1 MESAFSYTR
10 TCDELHLVSGQG
22 MGLLHDLW
30 ISRRPL
36 AGFGLMAFAWAS
48 FFAQMPVLKEAIGA
62 SDGTYGTVLLIASL
76 AAVTAMWLA
85 PFADR
90 AAGRFA
96 LPFFSLMLAVGM
108 LGAGASASIVLFTLS
123 MTLASIAAGVVDVL
137 ANVRISEAEQASGRP
152 LMNLNHAFYSLSYG
166 AAALATGAFR
176 ELDWTPFDIFVLLV
190 LVTALL
196 SWVMVEPSTKPKPAP
211 ASEARASVSV
221 ARGLTLLG
229 GAVVLVAF
237 LVEASAEGWSA
248 LHLERTLGGDPSE
261 GALGPAIL
269 GLTMGVGRLAGH
281 FLSRH
286 APELKLM
293 AVASLVAGI
302 GLVIAGVAPGL
313 TVAYIGFGLAGL
325 GVSVIAPLAL
335 ALIGRTV
342 APQARLDT
350 ISRVSVMGYGAY
362 FFGPPLMGFTSE
374 AFGLRAGFILVAAIM
389 FSTALLL
396 LPALGRSANAHPAS
410 GRSADHPL
418 P

>member
-1 MESAFSYTR
+1 MESAFSHAS
-10 TCDELHLVSGQG
+10 TCDDLSSVSGQG
-22 MGLLHDLW
+22 MGLLYDLW

-36 AGFGLMAFAWAS
+36 AGFGLMAFAWAA
-48 FFAQMPVLKEAIGA
+48 FFAQMPVLKQAINA
-62 SDGTYGTVLLIASL
+62 SDGTYGTVLLVASL

-90 AAGRFA
+90 AAGRVA
-96 LPFFSLMLAVGM
+96 LPFFSLLLALGM
-108 LGAGASASIVLFTLS
+108 LGAGASASILLFTLA
-123 MTLASIAAGVVDVL
+123 MTIASIAAGAVDVL

-152 LMNLNHAFYSLSYG
+152 LMNLNHAFYSLCYSG
-166 AAALATGAFR
+166 AAFATGAFR
-176 ELDWTPFDIFVLLV
+176 ELNWAPFDIFALLV

-196 SWVMVEPSTKPKPAP
+196 SWVMIEPATKPKPAP

-221 ARGLTLLG
+221 ARSLTLLA

-269 GLTMGVGRLAGH
+269 GFTMGIGRLAGH

-293 AVASLVAGI
+293 AVASLVAAT

-313 TVAYIGFGLAGL
+313 SIAYIGFGLAGM

-374 AFGLRAGFILVAAIM
+374 AFGLRAGFLLVAAIM
-389 FSTALLL
+389 FATALLL
-396 LPALGRSANAHPAS
+396 LPALARSALAHPS
-410 GRSADHPL
+410 NENSTDRSL